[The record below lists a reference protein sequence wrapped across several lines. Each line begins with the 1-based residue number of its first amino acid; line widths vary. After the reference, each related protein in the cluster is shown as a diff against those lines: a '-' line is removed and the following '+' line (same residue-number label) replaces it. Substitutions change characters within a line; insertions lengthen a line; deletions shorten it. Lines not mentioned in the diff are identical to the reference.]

1 MGTRIAT
8 LFSSLEVSGVANC
21 GASIPVGR
29 DTEKDDKGYF
39 EDRKPASNMDPYVV
53 TAMIAE
59 TTIIGK
65 Q

>member
-8 LFSSLEVSGVANC
+8 IFASLKGVANC
-21 GASIPVGR
+21 GASIRVGR

-39 EDRKPASNMDPYVV
+39 EDRRPASSMEPYVV
-53 TAMIAE
+53 TSMIAE

-65 Q
+65 